1 MSLPAAFSV
10 RSLLGCFLLRI
21 MQATVTCSLCAETTL
36 QTCEEILLHDDLA
49 AQSLCWR
56 MQGWSKSK
64 TSKQWRCTKCVG
76 GTDPKNEAFVLSHKV
91 NYPACC
97 QRHSTT
103 KQQPF
108 PAVSLPPPAL
118 GAPALGALQLAA
130 SSAAEAFPSQQPATG
145 DPAHG
150 APQLAASSATAAVP
164 FHLGVVPLQPPAIGE
179 CTDGEGPKQAPHVGE
194 GQDGEQAAI
203 EEKLLRMNL
212 NELRQVI
219 EDEGLRVS
227 KRFAVSF
234 SDTQKKQ
241 REMKELQHQV
251 LEGQAWLLDQM
262 KQQQQQQ
269 YQRSSCIRCRRLCH

>member
-21 MQATVTCSLCAETTL
+21 MQATVTCSLCAEKTL
-36 QTCEEILLHDDLA
+36 QTCQEILLIEDFA

-56 MQGWSKSK
+56 MQGWSKSG
-64 TSKQWRCTKCVG
+64 TSKKWRCTQCVG
-76 GTDPKNEAFVLSHKV
+76 EPDLTQEAFVQMHKR
-91 NYPACC
+91 NYPACY
-97 QRHSTT
+97 QRHS
-103 KQQPF
+103 
-108 PAVSLPPPAL
+108 ACS
-118 GAPALGALQLAA
+118 
-130 SSAAEAFPSQQPATG
+130 
-145 DPAHG
+145 G
-150 APQLAASSATAAVP
+150 APQLAASSAAAAVP
-164 FHLGVVPLQPPAIGE
+164 FHLVPFQPPAIGE

-234 SDTQKKQ
+234 SDTQQKQ